1 LCWRQYIVIKWI
13 SMIGLHVCWWC
24 LICPPRCHGLLKYVH
39 INSKAGQTKR
49 ASPCDGSRHYIYIY
63 IYNVKVKWSHYRSGV
78 AQRVGRD
85 ISLLFHD
92 RVTRKAEWSTTRHGR
107 TLPSGKTLLP
117 FTHYVCFFCLLTA
130 VHFYQNCCVVFFQA
144 SIGVRQKYRNV
155 LKYTQNKEAQNE
167 ASCEGLGLASMLRT
181 CKETSNEPLTF
192 RKNLIK

>member
-1 LCWRQYIVIKWI
+1 MSVGDVSSALLGAMGYWNMFILTLKLDRLK
-13 SMIGLHVCWWC
+13 GLHRVMVPG
-24 LICPPRCHGLLKYVH
+24 I
-39 INSKAGQTKR
+39 I
-49 ASPCDGSRHYIYIY
+49 YIYIY

-130 VHFYQNCCVVFFQA
+130 VHFYQNCCVVFLQA